1 MNIRMPVSF
10 QIMVFS
16 GNMRRSGIAGSCGAS
31 IFSLRK
37 LRTVLH
43 NVCINLHSHQQC
55 RRVPKMH
62 FLHRR
67 KWERIIGNEHEGR
80 DSICQRSVYLIFK
93 DWLLALG
100 TALGTEHKDTHQ
112 QIYVLYWLQWKLANE
127 KNWKAYS
134 ISLHESFFLRGSIY
148 VLWMTSI
155 FVYSKYNIVIFLKM
169 FSTEYSYHK
178 IWGKG
183 QLNLGNITLDF
194 QNAL

>member
-1 MNIRMPVSF
+1 MNIRMPVSL

-16 GNMRRSGIAGSCGAS
+16 GNMPRSGIAGSCGAS

-100 TALGTEHKDTHQ
+100 TALGTEHKYTHQ
-112 QIYVLYWLQWKLANE
+112 QIYVLYWQRVRHLIQEFLLSLIISPVLKLV
-127 KNWKAYS
+127 
-134 ISLHESFFLRGSIY
+134 F
-148 VLWMTSI
+148 
-155 FVYSKYNIVIFLKM
+155 
-169 FSTEYSYHK
+169 
-178 IWGKG
+178 
-183 QLNLGNITLDF
+183 NLVGF
-194 QNAL
+194 RKV